1 VRAVGTGALPPPAQA
16 TKGEPLAFSKMRK
29 VVFSDPKAPVDTAI
43 YLTAFPAEGAGV
55 DGPAI
60 IEFPGQ
66 SVVVPPGARATADGF
81 GNLHVGR
88 AA

>member
-1 VRAVGTGALPPPAQA
+1 VGTGALPPPAQA
-16 TKGEPLAFSKMRK
+16 TKGEPLAFSKTRK
-29 VVFSDPKAPVDTAI
+29 VVFRDPKAPVDTAI
-43 YLTAFPAEGAGV
+43 YLTTFPAEGASV

-81 GNLHVGR
+81 GNLHVRG